1 MIKDKDIFVVPLQI
15 DADDLCVRVKN
26 LWVVNVVIILM
37 DIRVNDVIHDQQ
49 DGSVLFIVTCDVDV
63 CLHDAVIVLML
74 KEEQT
79 AYMSSDN
86 IIFTHRLKHRTGS
99 S

>member
-1 MIKDKDIFVVPLQI
+1 MMKDKDIFVVPLQI
-15 DADDLCVRVKN
+15 DADDLSVRVKN

-37 DIRVNDVIHDQQ
+37 DIRVNDVISRTDQFF
-49 DGSVLFIVTCDVDV
+49 SSFIS
-63 CLHDAVIVLML
+63 LHDAVIVLML

-86 IIFTHRLKHRTGS
+86 IIFTRRLKHRTGS